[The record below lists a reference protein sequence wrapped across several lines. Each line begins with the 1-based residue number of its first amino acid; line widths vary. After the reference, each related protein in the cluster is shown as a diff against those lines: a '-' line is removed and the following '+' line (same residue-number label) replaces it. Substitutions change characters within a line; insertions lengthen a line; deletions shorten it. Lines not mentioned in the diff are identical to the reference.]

1 MNQSDGQRKKLLIAD
16 DSEINRSILADI
28 LEEEFEIFEAAD
40 GTEAISMLEQHGED
54 ISAVLL
60 DIVMPHMNGFEV
72 LSVMRQRDW
81 IEDIPVIIISAESG
95 ASQIERAFDLGATD
109 FIMRPFDA
117 LLVYRRVI
125 NTVLLYTKQKKLL
138 GLVIDQIEEKE
149 RRSHMMV
156 DILSHIVEF
165 RNGESSQHVVHVRT
179 FTEVVLRQLLR
190 MTDQYALS
198 QADISLISTTSALHD
213 IGKIAIDETILN
225 KPGRLT
231 PEEFEKMKQHT
242 VMGAKMLE
250 SLPAYQDS
258 QLVKTAWE
266 ICRWHHER
274 YDGRGYPDGLKGD
287 DIPISAQVVALADVY
302 DALISDRCYKKAI
315 PHKKAIQMILNGE
328 CGTFNPLLME
338 CLNQVE
344 GVLSMEF
351 GRVQVEEKEILRSTM
366 IREVLR
372 GEKIFAS
379 ERSLR
384 LMDQERM
391 KYNSFSELTNET
403 RFEYSLLNNTL
414 QLSEHSAQK
423 LGMEA
428 WIADPMHNEK
438 LIRMVGQ
445 ENLQNICAQCRAARP
460 GNSIISGEYLFEIGG
475 KPRWYRLMLQLLWS
489 EESEQCV
496 GLLGKAIDIHDSRLQ
511 MDDLEKRASHDVATG
526 LLNRSSAKERIIQQ
540 IRLAPD
546 GQYAMA
552 IFDLDHLK
560 QFNDNYGHVFGSKVL
575 KHVSEQVK
583 QGVRGNDIVA
593 RIGGDEFLVF
603 LRYHNEIESV
613 IQRIFNG
620 LVGSYEGIP
629 ISVSMGVALSMDV
642 GNEYEA
648 MFQAADRALYSA
660 KRAGRGRLM
669 FYDESMRGIFPE
681 VSSMTDE
688 KEEDAPNDDS
698 GMLYGPGRGL

>member
-16 DSEINRSILADI
+16 DSEINRSILTDI

-40 GTEAISMLEQHGED
+40 GLEAIDMLEKHGEE

-81 IEDIPVIIISAESG
+81 IEEIPVIIISAESG

-179 FTEVVLRQLLR
+179 FTEVVLRQLQR

-213 IGKIAIDETILN
+213 IGKIAIDEKILN

-250 SLPAYQDS
+250 SLPAYHDS
-258 QLVKTAWE
+258 DLVKTAWE

-287 DIPISAQVVALADVY
+287 NIPISAQVVALADVY

-315 PHKKAIQMILNGE
+315 PHNTAIQMILNGE

-338 CLNQVE
+338 CLKQVE
-344 GVLSMEF
+344 SVLSMEF

-391 KYNSFSELTNET
+391 KYNSFSEMSNEA
-403 RFEYSLLNNTL
+403 RFEYSVPKNTL
-414 QLSEHSAQK
+414 QLSERSAQK
-423 LGMEA
+423 LGLEE
-428 WIADPMHNEK
+428 WIVDPEHNEK
-438 LIRMVGQ
+438 LIRTVGRD
-445 ENLQNICAQCRAARP
+445 NLQNIYAQCRAARP
-460 GNSIISGEYLFEIGG
+460 SNSLVSGEYLFEVNG
-475 KPRWYRLMLQLLWS
+475 KARWFRLMLQLLWS
-489 EESEQCV
+489 EENERCV

-526 LLNRSSAKERIIQQ
+526 LLNRSSAKERIIRQ
-540 IRLAPD
+540 IQLAPD
-546 GQYAMA
+546 GQYALA
-552 IFDLDHLK
+552 VFDLDHLK
-560 QFNDNYGHVFGSKVL
+560 QFNDNYGHVFGSRVL
-575 KHVSEQVK
+575 KHISEQVK

-603 LRYHNEIESV
+603 LRYHTEIDSV

-620 LVGSYEGIP
+620 LLGSYEGIP
-629 ISVSMGVALSMDV
+629 ISVSMGVALSPSV
-642 GNEYEA
+642 GNDYDA
-648 MFQAADRALYSA
+648 LFQAADRALYSA

-688 KEEDAPNDDS
+688 KEEEARDDDS

>member
-28 LEEEFEIFEAAD
+28 LEEEFEIIEAAD
-40 GTEAISMLEQHGED
+40 GTEAISMLEKHGEE

-179 FTEVVLRQLLR
+179 FTEVVLRQIQR

-198 QADISLISTTSALHD
+198 QTDISLISTTSSLHD
-213 IGKIAIDETILN
+213 IGKIGIDEKILN
-225 KPGRLT
+225 KPGKLT

-250 SLPAYQDS
+250 GLPAYQDS
-258 QLVKTAWE
+258 QLVKTAWQ

-287 DIPISAQVVALADVY
+287 AIPISAQVVALADVY

-315 PHKKAIQMILNGE
+315 PHKTAIQMILNGE

-338 CLNQVE
+338 CLKQVE

-403 RFEYSLLNNTL
+403 RFEYSFVNNTL
-414 QLSEHSAQK
+414 QLSESSAQR
-423 LGMEA
+423 LGLEA
-428 WIADPMHNEK
+428 WIVDPVQNEK
-438 LIRMVGQ
+438 LVRTVGQ
-445 ENLQNICAQCRAARP
+445 ENLQNICAQCHAAHS
-460 GNSIISGEYLFEIGG
+460 GNSIVSGEYLFEIDG

-489 EESEQCV
+489 EENELCV

-526 LLNRSSAKERIIQQ
+526 LLNRASAKERILQQ

-552 IFDLDHLK
+552 VFDLDHLK
-560 QFNDNYGHVFGSKVL
+560 QFNDNYGHVFGSRVL
-575 KHVSEQVK
+575 KHISEQVK

-603 LRYHNEIESV
+603 LRYHTEIESV

-629 ISVSMGVALSMDV
+629 ISVSMGVALSADV
-642 GNEYEA
+642 GTEYEA

-681 VSSMTDE
+681 VSSMTEE
-688 KEEDAPNDDS
+688 KEEEAHNDDS
-698 GMLYGPGRGL
+698 GMLYSPGR

>member
-16 DSEINRSILADI
+16 DSEINRSILTDI

-40 GTEAISMLEQHGED
+40 GLEAIDMLEKHGEE

-81 IEDIPVIIISAESG
+81 IEEIPVIIISAESG

-179 FTEVVLRQLLR
+179 FTEVVLRQIQR

-213 IGKIAIDETILN
+213 IGKIAIDEKILN

-250 SLPAYQDS
+250 SLPTYHDS
-258 QLVKTAWE
+258 DLVKTAWA

-287 DIPISAQVVALADVY
+287 NIPISAQVVALADVY

-315 PHKKAIQMILNGE
+315 PHKTAIQMILNGE

-338 CLNQVE
+338 CLKQVE

-391 KYNSFSELTNET
+391 KYNSFSEMSNET
-403 RFEYSLLNNTL
+403 RFEYNVSKNTL
-414 QLSEHSAQK
+414 QLSERSAQK
-423 LGMEA
+423 LGLEE
-428 WIADPMHNEK
+428 WIVDPEHNEK
-438 LIRMVGQ
+438 LIRTVGRD
-445 ENLQNICAQCRAARP
+445 NLQNIYAQCRAMRP
-460 GNSIISGEYLFEIGG
+460 SNSLLSGEYLFEVNG
-475 KPRWYRLMLQLLWS
+475 KPRWFRLMLQLLWS
-489 EESEQCV
+489 EENDQCV
-496 GLLGKAIDIHDSRLQ
+496 GLLGKAVDIHDSRIQ

-526 LLNRSSAKERIIQQ
+526 LLNRSSAKERILQQ

-546 GQYAMA
+546 GQYALA
-552 IFDLDHLK
+552 VFDLDHLK

-603 LRYHNEIESV
+603 LRYHTEIESV

-620 LVGSYEGIP
+620 LLGSYEGIP
-629 ISVSMGVALSMDV
+629 ISVSMGVALSPVV
-642 GNEYEA
+642 GNDFDA
-648 MFQAADRALYSA
+648 LFQAADRALYSA

-688 KEEDAPNDDS
+688 KEEEASDDDS

>member
-1 MNQSDGQRKKLLIAD
+1 MNQGEKQRKKLLIAD
-16 DSEINRSILADI
+16 DSEINRSILTDI

-40 GTEAISMLEQHGED
+40 GVEAIDTLEKHGSE

-72 LSVMRQRDW
+72 LLVMRQRDW
-81 IEDIPVIIISAESG
+81 IEEIPVIIISAESG

-179 FTEVVLRQLLR
+179 FSEVVLRQLQH

-198 QADISLISTTSALHD
+198 QAVISLISTASALHD
-213 IGKIAIDETILN
+213 IGKIAIKDKILN

-242 VMGAKMLE
+242 VIGAKMLE
-250 SLPAYQDS
+250 SIPSHHDPEL
-258 QLVKTAWE
+258 LKTAWE

-287 DIPISAQVVALADVY
+287 AIPISAQVVALADVY

-315 PHKKAIQMILNGE
+315 PHQKAIQMILDGE

-338 CLNQVE
+338 CLKQVE

-351 GRVQVEEKEILRSTM
+351 GRVQVEEKESLRNTM
-366 IREVLR
+366 ILEVLR

-391 KYNSFSELTNET
+391 KYNSFSEMSNEI
-403 RFEYSLLNNTL
+403 RFEYNVPQKTL
-414 QLSEHSAQK
+414 HFSEHSAQK
-423 LGMEA
+423 LGLEE
-428 WIADPMHNEK
+428 WVVDPMQSKK
-438 LIRMVGQ
+438 LIGVVGMD
-445 ENLQNICAQCRAARP
+445 NLQDIIVQCRTMRLDH
-460 GNSIISGEYLFEIGG
+460 SITSGEYLFTVNGEE
-475 KPRWYRLMLQLLWS
+475 RWYRLMLQPMWS
-489 EESEQCV
+489 EENDQLV
-496 GLLGKAIDIHDSRLQ
+496 GMLGKAVDIHESRLQ
-511 MDDLEKRASHDVATG
+511 MDDLQKRASHDAATG
-526 LLNRSSAKERIIQQ
+526 LLNLSTAKERILQQ

-546 GQYAMA
+546 GQYALA
-552 IFDLDHLK
+552 LFDLDHLK
-560 QFNDNYGHVFGSKVL
+560 QYNDQYGHAFGNRVL
-575 KHVSEQVK
+575 KHVAEQIK
-583 QGVRGNDIVA
+583 RGVRGNDIVA
-593 RIGGDEFLVF
+593 RVGGDEFLVF
-603 LRYHNEIESV
+603 LRYHTEIESV

-620 LVGSYEGIP
+620 LLGNFEDVA
-629 ISVSMGVALSMDV
+629 ISVSMGVALSPML
-642 GNEYEA
+642 GNRYDTL
-648 MFQAADRALYSA
+648 FQAADKALYAA
-660 KRAGRGRLM
+660 KRTGRGRLM
-669 FYDESMRGIFPE
+669 YYDESMMGVFPDAG
-681 VSSMTDE
+681 MTDE
-688 KEEDAPNDDS
+688 KEEEARDDD
-698 GMLYGPGRGL
+698 